1 MPHNSTNFN
10 EPVPPSDG
18 TNSDLSGIPQLTPTN
33 EVQLYNFLQS
43 ACKYFATEGSK
54 RTIQANCA

>member
-1 MPHNSTNFN
+1 MTHDSTNSN
-10 EPVPPSDG
+10 EPVPQSDG

-43 ACKYFATEGSK
+43 VCKYFGTERSK